1 MTSADLRALAV
12 YFTKQKQPRRAA
24 IATWGADQVDML
36 ANWQSVAQG
45 QLDQFQSVVA
55 DQQAQIMDL
64 QTQLAAPKIAPTTLV
79 LLGPALHGF
88 ATSSIADEFMQ
99 ANSSQAPIK
108 IDTASWTYHTV

>member
-12 YFTKQKQPRRAA
+12 FLKNRPAKAK
-24 IATWGADQVDML
+24 IATWGADQVDMF
-36 ANWQSVAQG
+36 ANWQAVAQG
-45 QLDQFQSVVA
+45 QLDQFQAAVT
-55 DQQAQIMDL
+55 DQQAQIADL
-64 QTQLAAPKIAPTTLV
+64 QAQLAAPKIAPTTLV

-88 ATSSIADEFMQ
+88 ATSSGADEFMQ